1 MQQLMNQHLL
11 LFSHSI
17 SAASPSLSRHYSQ
30 LSFDDRSNTAK
41 RRTCSVCFSLFQHG
55 SNCTATITHRST
67 STHHQSTTPSQQ
79 RQRIIY
85 QKLNKIANL
94 APSTKDSN
102 SVVYHCHECNSKT
115 VMKGVRKR
123 DRDAVVG
130 GSKKWRRSQA
140 SVANPVKVVETL
152 VEKKI
157 GKEVVSEPSKGVS
170 INQRHAVAQK
180 PVSERLPAKSEA
192 PKPVIKNT
200 KSVPKPQSK
209 LSKLQSLVQKKKK
222 VDEEKNSNSSGG
234 FNLNDFLL

>member
-1 MQQLMNQHLL
+1 MNQHLA

-30 LSFDDRSNTAK
+30 LSFEDRSNTSK

-67 STHHQSTTPSQQ
+67 STHHQPTTSSLP
-79 RQRIIY
+79 RQRTIY

-94 APSTKDSN
+94 ATSTKDSN
-102 SVVYHCHECNSKT
+102 SVIYHCHECNSKT

-123 DRDAVVG
+123 DRDSVVV
-130 GSKKWRRSQA
+130 GSKKRRNGRA
-140 SVANPVKVVETL
+140 TVAKPVKVVETL
-152 VEKKI
+152 VEKKV
-157 GKEVVSEPSKGVS
+157 GKDIASESSKGVS
-170 INQRHAVAQK
+170 TNQRQAVAQK
-180 PVSERLPAKSEA
+180 PVTERLPVKPEP
-192 PKPVIKNT
+192 PKPVIKNI
-200 KSVPKPQSK
+200 KAVPKPQSK

-222 VDEEKNSNSSGG
+222 VDEEKTNNNSGG